1 MKDNKKANLGEKISL
16 TFKKKWLTSKAKT
29 LLIAVILIAIFLV
42 LNIWTQTLDLPEIDI
57 TENKIYTLSDAS
69 IEAVAKVNQNVHIYA
84 YGFEE
89 DSSLINFLK
98 QYNKANDKITYEVL
112 TEESNPQK
120 VKENDLSEGY
130 TVLIM
135 ESGDSK
141 KVIDAQNEFYT
152 YDLTTYQQVDVT
164 EQCITNSILSLN
176 VENKPMVY
184 FMQGHNEFTSD
195 ELYSLQA
202 YLTNEAYE
210 YQTLD
215 LLTTGKVPDDCS
227 VLLILSPA
235 SDLIEAEVTMIQEYI
250 NKGGNI
256 IFTQDMLSQEVEFP
270 NLQKVLDMYG
280 VSVENGYIV
289 ETDGNNAVSNY
300 PYIFKPNVSATNNIT
315 SNIYTDSYMLL
326 IYASRLNLKSDEELT
341 NLKVTNEELL
351 YSSDEAYFVKD
362 LSTSI
367 NDAITNSSK
376 GKNVISYMLTK
387 DVSSSEETEETL
399 QSKLV
404 ISATGSFISDYS
416 VSAISQQ
423 TPLSSI
429 ASNRDFMLNAIAEL
443 TEREGTLT
451 IRKDM
456 TNVTY
461 MPTETENRVVLIIIF
476 VVPVLIILIGVV
488 IGKIRKRRK

>member
-1 MKDNKKANLGEKISL
+1 MEENKKVKLKEKISL

-29 LLIAVILIAIFLV
+29 WLIAAVLVALFIILNLWIR
-42 LNIWTQTLDLPEIDI
+42 TLDLPEIDV

-69 IEAVAKVNQNVHIYA
+69 IEAVGKVTQNVHIYA

-98 QYNKANDKITYEVL
+98 QYNRANEKITYEIL
-112 TEESNPQK
+112 TEESNPQMIQ
-120 VKENDLSEGY
+120 ENELSEGY
-130 TVLIM
+130 AVLII
-135 ESGDSK
+135 ESGESR
-141 KVIDAQNEFYT
+141 KVIDASNEFYT
-152 YDLTTYQQVDVT
+152 YDYTTYQQIDVT
-164 EQCITNSILSLN
+164 EQCITNAILALN

-184 FMQGHNEFTSD
+184 FLQGHQEFTSD

-210 YQTLD
+210 YQELD
-215 LLTTGKVPDDCS
+215 LLTNGKVPDDCD

-235 SDLIEAEVTMIQEYI
+235 SDLIEAEVPMIQEYI

-256 IFTQDMLSQEVEFP
+256 VFTQDMLSQSVQFP
-270 NLQKVLDMYG
+270 NLQKILDMYG

-289 ETDGNNAVSNY
+289 ETDSNYAASSY
-300 PYIFKPNVSATNNIT
+300 PYIFKPHISEYNNIT
-315 SNIYTDSYMLL
+315 ADIYTDSSMLL
-326 IYASRLNLKSDEELT
+326 VYASRLNTKSDEELA
-341 NLKVTNEELL
+341 NLNVSKEELL
-351 YSSDEAYFVKD
+351 YSGDTAYFIND
-362 LSTSI
+362 LSASLT
-367 NDAITNSSK
+367 DALSNATQ
-376 GKNVISYMLTK
+376 GKSVISYMMTK
-387 DVSSSEETEETL
+387 NISGSEEAEDL
-399 QSKLV
+399 VQSKLL

-416 VSAISQQ
+416 VSAISQE

-429 ASNRDFMLNAIAEL
+429 YSNRDFILNAIADL

-461 MPTETENRVVLIIIF
+461 TPTEAENRNVLIIIF
-476 VVPVLIILIGVV
+476 AVPLIILIIGIA
-488 IGKIRKRRK
+488 IGKSRRKRK

>member
-1 MKDNKKANLGEKISL
+1 MEENKKAKLSEKISL

-29 LLIAVILIAIFLV
+29 WIIATILVALFII
-42 LNIWTQTLDLPEIDI
+42 LNLWIKTMDLPEIDV

-69 IEAVAKVNQNVHIYA
+69 IDAVSKVSQDIHIYA
-84 YGFEE
+84 YGFAE

-98 QYNKANDKITYEVL
+98 QYNRANEKITYEIL
-112 TEESNPQK
+112 TEESNPQL
-120 VKENDLSEGY
+120 VRENELSEGY

-135 ESGDSK
+135 ESGNSK
-141 KVIDAQNEFYT
+141 KIIDAQNEFYT
-152 YDLTTYQQVDVT
+152 YDLTTYQQIDVT
-164 EQCITNSILSLN
+164 EQCITNSILALN

-184 FMQGHNEFTSD
+184 FLQGHNEFSSD
-195 ELYSLQA
+195 ELYSLQV

-210 YQTLD
+210 YQELD

-227 VLLILSPA
+227 VLLMLSPA
-235 SDLIEAEVTMIQEYI
+235 SDLIEAEVSMIQDYI

-256 IFTQDMLSQEVEFP
+256 IFTQDMLSQTVEFP

-289 ETDGNNAVSNY
+289 ETESSHAASNY
-300 PYIFKPNVSATNNIT
+300 PYIFKPYVSEYNNIT
-315 SNIYTDSYMLL
+315 ADIYTDSYMLL
-326 IYASRLNLKSDEELT
+326 IYASRLNTKSDEELT
-341 NLKVTNEELL
+341 SMNVSKEELL
-351 YSSDEAYFVKD
+351 YSSDEAYFIND
-362 LSTSI
+362 LSKSLT
-367 NDAITNSSK
+367 DAVSSATQ
-376 GKNVISYMLTK
+376 GKNVISYMMTK
-387 DVSSSEETEETL
+387 NISGSEETEDVV

-404 ISATGSFISDYS
+404 ISATGSFVSDYS
-416 VSAISQQ
+416 VSAVSQE

-456 TNVTY
+456 ANVTY
-461 MPTETENRVVLIIIF
+461 MPTEAENRTVLIIIF
-476 VVPVLIILIGVV
+476 VVPLLIILVGII
-488 IGKIRKRRK
+488 IGKLRKKRK